1 LIRSIHQD
9 HHLDKINHSIIESR
23 LLDHITLSSRSSSPM
38 IFIIKK
44 ENIKISSSLI
54 VTFRRLSRNRNLSK
68 EKAVVLIHLASI
80 KMKISILIKEIVD
93 MIGH

>member
-1 LIRSIHQD
+1 LIRSINQD
-9 HHLDKINHSIIESR
+9 LHLDKINHSIIESR
-23 LLDHITLSSRSSSPM
+23 LLVHITLSSKSSSLM
-38 IFIIKK
+38 IFIIKI
-44 ENIKISSSLI
+44 ETIKISSSLI

-68 EKAVVLIHLASI
+68 EKAVDVIHLVSI